1 MSTLLEMS
9 TEDKISRTHQKPAC
23 DFYPMLYMCFIAA
36 KRGRGAGVLQAILT
50 QATAFRFMSNSG
62 KRVVFEKHWTVLLL
76 ACAGLVPA
84 RVPKTHTK

>member
-1 MSTLLEMS
+1 MRATYA
-9 TEDKISRTHQKPAC
+9 RRPA
-23 DFYPMLYMCFIAA
+23 PSPQ
-36 KRGRGAGVLQAILT
+36 GGTQGVLQAILT

-84 RVPKTHTK
+84 RVPKTFAK